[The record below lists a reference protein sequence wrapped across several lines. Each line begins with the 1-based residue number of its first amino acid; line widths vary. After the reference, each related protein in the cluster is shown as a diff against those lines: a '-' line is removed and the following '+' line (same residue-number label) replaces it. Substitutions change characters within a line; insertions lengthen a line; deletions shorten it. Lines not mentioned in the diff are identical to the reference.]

1 MVLAIA
7 NGVLNSQYLL
17 RKYLE
22 ASEIARCLL
31 CTRTACLK
39 PGLPDIWQKKIG
51 IANVFS
57 KKAGHVLLKQTC
69 HFPPPPNFSFL
80 IFMTLTSYVRK
91 NPENPES

>member
-69 HFPPPPNFSFL
+69 HFPPPPQFFFPNIYDINFL
-80 IFMTLTSYVRK
+80 CQEEPRK
-91 NPENPES
+91 P